1 MSPSDDRSSLA
12 MIPLFVSVAVLLVIF
27 GGLLAAAD
35 AALSVLSRADL
46 LEIASTSRARKSL
59 VAIAADVGAHVN
71 AVNFMRVVAETTAAV
86 LVTLAFAY
94 VFTEWWWALL
104 ASAFIMTVAS
114 FVLVGSS
121 PRSVGR
127 VHARAVVRVSAWTVH
142 AIRLFLGPVAAALV
156 AIGNRVTPG
165 RTATFSSEEQLLSM
179 VDEAT
184 ELDVLEEDDRELIH
198 SIFEFSDTVVREVM
212 IPRTDMVT
220 IDSDESIG
228 AAMGLFLSRGVSR
241 VPVIGVD
248 VDEVIG
254 VLYLRD
260 VARLSYER
268 PAGLDTVT
276 LDSLVRHA
284 LFIPESKK
292 ADDTLRQ
299 MQLESNHLA
308 MVVDEYGGIAGL
320 VTLED
325 LIEELVG
332 DISDEY
338 DHEVIEIED
347 LGDGRFRVS
356 ARLPVDELGELFE
369 LDLDDDDVDSVG
381 GLITKALGR
390 LPLAGSVATISGL
403 ILTAERTEGRRKRLS
418 TVLVERD
425 QALSDAMAAF
435 NPPRSKESKPK
446 ESKPKE
452 SKPKES
458 KPKESKPKES
468 KPKESKPRDAK
479 PKDSKAAESEPEEA
493 KATVSTSTEDGD

>member
-1 MSPSDDRSSLA
+1 
-12 MIPLFVSVAVLLVIF
+12 MIAIFVSAAVLLVIF

-35 AALSVLSRADL
+35 AALGVLSRADL
-46 LEIASTSRARKSL
+46 LDIAVSSRATKSL
-59 VAIAADVGAHVN
+59 TAIAADVGAHVN
-71 AVNFMRVVAETTAAV
+71 AVNFSRVVAETTAAV
-86 LVTLAFAY
+86 FTTLAFAY
-94 VFTEWWWALL
+94 LFAEWWWAFL
-104 ASAFIMTVAS
+104 ASAFLMTLAS

-127 VHARAVVRVSAWTVH
+127 VHARAVVRVSAWPVH

-156 AIGNRVTPG
+156 ALGNRVTPG
-165 RTATFSSEEQLLSM
+165 RTATFSSEQQLLSM

-184 ELDVLEEDDRELIH
+184 ELEVLEEDDRELIH
-198 SIFEFSDTVVREVM
+198 SIFEFSETVIREVM

-220 IDSDESIG
+220 IDSDESVG
-228 AAMGLFLSRGVSR
+228 TAMGLFFSKGVSR
-241 VPVIGVD
+241 VPVLGED
-248 VDEVIG
+248 VDEVLGI
-254 VLYLRD
+254 LYLRD
-260 VARLSYER
+260 VSRLSYER
-268 PAGLDTVT
+268 PKGLSSVA
-276 LDSLVRHA
+276 LSSLVRPA

-338 DHEVIEIED
+338 DQEVVEIED
-347 LGDGRFRVS
+347 LGAGRYRVS

-369 LDLDDDDVDSVG
+369 IDLDDDDVDSVG
-381 GLITKALGR
+381 GLLSKALGR
-390 LPLAGSVATISGL
+390 LPSPGSVATFSGL

-425 QALSDAMAAF
+425 QALIDAQEAF
-435 NPPRSKESKPK
+435 RETKPDLPPAQR
-446 ESKPKE
+446 
-452 SKPKES
+452 
-458 KPKESKPKES
+458 
-468 KPKESKPRDAK
+468 
-479 PKDSKAAESEPEEA
+479 
-493 KATVSTSTEDGD
+493 TER